1 MKKLWNRVRAATGG
15 MSVRGQLFAA
25 FGLLIALTG
34 VVGGV
39 ALAGLGSVDR
49 QADALATRWLRGV
62 GLLADVRSAL
72 VEARDHEVKL
82 SRTADASYVAEY
94 EEKMLAA
101 AKSVDAGLAGYRGLL
116 AGEDRTAFDKLE
128 KGWAAYQAAGRRVSS
143 LAREK
148 KQADAADISDGAGSM
163 AFDETSGALT
173 ALVAHDFEGGRDSA
187 AITRVVY
194 ARSKLVVAG
203 LVGAALLCGLAL
215 AWGITAH
222 LVRQL
227 GGEPR
232 VATAVARAVAEGDLT
247 TLVKLKKGDADSLLA
262 RLASMQGGLADAV
275 ANVRQGSE
283 SVATASAEI
292 AQGNL
297 DLSSRTEEQAGA
309 LQQTAATMAKLG
321 ATVRENAGSAHQASE
336 LARGASSV
344 AVRGGEVVGRV
355 VETMRAIN
363 ASSKQI
369 AEIISVIDGIAFQ
382 TNILALN
389 AAVEAARA
397 GEQGRGFAVV
407 AAEVRSLAQRSAGA
421 AKTIKQLIGE
431 SVDRVDQGSA
441 LVDQAGATMGEIVR
455 AIQRVT
461 DIVGEI
467 ATASEEQ
474 SVGVAEVGA
483 AVTRMDGATQQNAAL
498 VEQSAAAAE
507 SLREQSRQL
516 VEAVAVFRIGA
527 GTPANDARLVAR
539 RA

>member
-72 VEARDHEVKL
+72 VEARDQEVKL

-173 ALVAHDFEGGRDSA
+173 ALVTHDFEGGRDSA